1 MAKNGQPTGRV
12 DLITDAARD
21 SLTVRRVFGEPI
33 TQGDLTIIPVAR
45 VHGGS
50 GMGYG
55 SGTLD
60 AHRGGS
66 AKKDTTDADPGRA
79 GDAGGEG
86 DGGGGGFGVSVRALG
101 VYVVRGDE
109 VTWRPA
115 LDLNKVIL
123 GGQIVGAVAVL
134 AIARALR
141 GPRPLVAIPKL
152 PLPHLP
158 RLPRP
163 HLPRLWQAA
172 SRRA

>member
-1 MAKNGQPTGRV
+1 MTKNGQPTGRV
-12 DLITDAARD
+12 DLITEAARD
-21 SLTVRRVFGEPI
+21 ALTVRRVFGEPI

-66 AKKDTTDADPGRA
+66 AEKDTTQAPTGHADN
-79 GDAGGEG
+79 AGGEG

-101 VYVVRGDE
+101 VYVVRGDD
-109 VTWRPA
+109 VLWRPA
-115 LDLNKVIL
+115 LDLNRVIL
-123 GGQIVGAVAVL
+123 GGQIVGAIAVL

-141 GPRPLVAIPKL
+141 KPRPVVAFPRL

-158 RLPRP
+158 RLLRP
-163 HLPRLWQAA
+163 KVLGG
-172 SRRA
+172 RRA